1 MRSKEVK
8 EAMEEIKHLKSFGT
22 SGIVPRW
29 ATIDILLTY
38 IEKLEKEEDRDYT
51 TIYLKGVA
59 DKDGAWRDKIR
70 DKIKEL
76 DEKYV
81 ELSKNKSSSE
91 KAELN
96 HEYIEK
102 RSLLESLLGE

>member
-1 MRSKEVK
+1 M
-8 EAMEEIKHLKSFGT
+8 
-22 SGIVPRW
+22 SGFY
-29 ATIDILLTY
+29 DG
-38 IEKLEKEEDRDYT
+38 EKKY
-51 TIYLKGVA
+51 K
-59 DKDGAWRDKIR
+59 DKIR

-76 DEKYV
+76 EEKYV